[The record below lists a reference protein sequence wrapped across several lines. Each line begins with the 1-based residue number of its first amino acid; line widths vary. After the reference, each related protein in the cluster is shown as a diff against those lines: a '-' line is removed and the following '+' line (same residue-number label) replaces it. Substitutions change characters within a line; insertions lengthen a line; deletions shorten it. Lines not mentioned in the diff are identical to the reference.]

1 MATLGG
7 IGSGAGTGA
16 ALGSIVPGV
25 GTLIG
30 AGIGAAFGGIS
41 SIFSDASQSK
51 AMNEAISRAQALAA
65 QGLISNEALSA
76 RLHSIDR
83 QFNARLTSVLNVT
96 AIRSRGIANSGTVG
110 AAVAGAM
117 EGSREASKAGVIE
130 QSLSE
135 NKGIRMAMAQ
145 MELSRTG
152 TDPVG
157 AFIEGAAAGG
167 MAGAEIGKLAA
178 PREIPSLGG
187 GGAQQGIGV
196 QGPQTGPLSMDQ
208 AGTFNPFLRSQDQR
222 IGNLEGTQTLNYVPQ
237 QGPFMGN
244 VDVGRW
250 GFNG

>member
-1 MATLGG
+1 MSLFGGAAT
-7 IGSGAGTGA
+7 GAGAGM
-16 ALGSIVPGV
+16 ALGPWGAIAGGV
-25 GTLIG
+25 I
-30 AGIGAAFGGIS
+30 GGIS

-51 AMNEAISRAQALAA
+51 AMNDAINRAQALAA
-65 QGLISNEALSA
+65 QGLISNEALSK

-83 QFNARLTSVLNVT
+83 QFNSRLTSVLNVT

-157 AFIEGAAAGG
+157 AFVEGAAAGAT
-167 MAGAEIGKLAA
+167 AGAELGRLAD
-178 PREIPSLGG
+178 PRELPGLGG
-187 GGAQQGIGV
+187 GGAQEGVGV
-196 QGPQTGPLSMDQ
+196 QGPQTGPLTG
-208 AGTFNPFLRSQDQR
+208 GTQGFNPFQPSQSPR
-222 IGNLEGTQTLNYVPQ
+222 LGNIDDPFARMPRGN
-237 QGPFMGN
+237 PFMGN
-244 VDVGRW
+244 VSAGV
-250 GFNG
+250 FNG